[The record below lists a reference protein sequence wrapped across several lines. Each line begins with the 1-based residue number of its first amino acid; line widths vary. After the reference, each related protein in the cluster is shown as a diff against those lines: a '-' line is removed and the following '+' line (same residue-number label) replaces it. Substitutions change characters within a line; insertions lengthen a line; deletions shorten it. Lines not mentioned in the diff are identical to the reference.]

1 MTVIT
6 TSVSNSRLITLGGGS
21 SDDPP
26 LSGGRAAA
34 AAQVV
39 NTGVHQLL
47 SPVARLCGRFC
58 SVVRSW
64 DLTYGHDDST
74 PVRR

>member
-39 NTGVHQLL
+39 NTGVHSTPQPSGQALWKVL
-47 SPVARLCGRFC
+47 LCGAVLG
-58 SVVRSW
+58 SYLWS
-64 DLTYGHDDST
+64 
-74 PVRR
+74 